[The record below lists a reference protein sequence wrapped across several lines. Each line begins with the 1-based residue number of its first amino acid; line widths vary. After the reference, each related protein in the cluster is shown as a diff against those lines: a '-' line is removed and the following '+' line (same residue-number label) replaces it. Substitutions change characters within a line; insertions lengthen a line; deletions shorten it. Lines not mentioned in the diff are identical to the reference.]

1 MTPRYKTG
9 STSSLRFMQPQEFE
23 EEAIQLIA
31 EYGNKHGVVAGPPVP
46 GQSHLL
52 LALKAIEKQA
62 LFANSW
68 NADRSH
74 IARIN
79 TFLSF

>member
-1 MTPRYKTG
+1 MVE
-9 STSSLRFMQPQEFE
+9 MD
-23 EEAIQLIA
+23 
-31 EYGNKHGVVAGPPVP
+31 V

-52 LALKAIEKQA
+52 LALKTIEKQA

-68 NADRSH
+68 NAKRFR
-74 IARIN
+74 IAGII

>member
-1 MTPRYKTG
+1 MGAQRQSALAHDWWTPAAAPKLKR
-9 STSSLRFMQPQEFE
+9 
-23 EEAIQLIA
+23 EEARCQ
-31 EYGNKHGVVAGPPVP
+31 PR
-46 GQSHLL
+46 QSHLL
-52 LALKAIEKQA
+52 LALKTIEKQA

-68 NADRSH
+68 NAKRCR

>member
-1 MTPRYKTG
+1 MLPKETPPT
-9 STSSLRFMQPQEFE
+9 L
-23 EEAIQLIA
+23 
-31 EYGNKHGVVAGPPVP
+31 

-52 LALKAIEKQA
+52 LALKTIEKQA

-68 NADRSH
+68 NAKRFR
-74 IARIN
+74 IARII